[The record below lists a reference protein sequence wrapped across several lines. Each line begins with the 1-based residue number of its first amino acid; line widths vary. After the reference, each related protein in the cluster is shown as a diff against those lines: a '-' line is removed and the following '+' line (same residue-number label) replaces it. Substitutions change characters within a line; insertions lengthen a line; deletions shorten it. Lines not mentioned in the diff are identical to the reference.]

1 MFFLSLWRSEFL
13 TYFIFLLFVILPF
26 TFLSRQLCRQQ
37 ILSIFVYLRAFI
49 SLSLLKDNFTG
60 YRFLVGVFFL
70 PVIQIFLDFWG
81 QVRYNTYH
89 CSSTGKILSTL
100 TLPFPASFRIFF
112 FFLFLTFCS
121 LKIIYWSE
129 KFGAFIMLDI
139 LWISWMYAWR
149 INISLY

>member
-81 QVRYNTYH
+81 KVRYNTYH

-100 TLPFPASFRIFF
+100 TLPSPASFRIFF
-112 FFLFLTFCS
+112 FFSFSDFLQFEDNLLKWKIWGIYHAWYS
-121 LKIIYWSE
+121 LN
-129 KFGAFIMLDI
+129 FLDVC
-139 LWISWMYAWR
+139 LK
-149 INISLY
+149 N